1 MTKVVC
7 ALSIAGSDS
16 GGGAGIQ
23 ADLKTFAALG
33 VHGMTAITSIT
44 AQNTMEVTAIQDV
57 APPIVRAQ
65 IKAVV
70 SDIGVDAAKTGML
83 HSSDIIEIVVEQ
95 IEKHGDESFGAVTS
109 EGKLIGY
116 LIAETVVYI
125 YGTDD
130 LSAWI
135 ILLGVDPKYQDQ
147 GIGTALVKQA
157 LNYFNQKGIKKI
169 RTICAWNWGDLVEFF
184 SSVGF
189 NLSTYLTLELD
200 LGS

>member
-1 MTKVVC
+1 MAPTKE
-7 ALSIAGSDS
+7 LNT
-16 GGGAGIQ
+16 
-23 ADLKTFAALG
+23 DLTFKVRPL
-33 VHGMTAITSIT
+33 
-44 AQNTMEVTAIQDV
+44 
-57 APPIVRAQ
+57 IVD
-65 IKAVV
+65 
-70 SDIGVDAAKTGML
+70 DIDT
-83 HSSDIIEIVVEQ
+83 IVKIDEKILRRKRSKLFHNQLKDQ
-95 IEKHGDESFGAVTS
+95 IEKHGEESFGAVTS
-109 EGKLIGY
+109 EGALIGY

-157 LNYFNQKGIKKI
+157 LDYFNQKGIKTI

-189 NLSTYLTLELD
+189 DLSTYLTLELD
-200 LGS
+200 IGS